1 MKVFPGIDFE
11 ALKKLLGDYAV
22 FALVFNFVS
31 IIVSAAAEASEAEKT
46 DAPKAI
52 ESTPQST
59 RQSTS
64 GIEDL
69 FKDSP
74 SVTPSLTPEK
84 PQKDLKNDIMSLFEK
99 VCASASIGLFKAELL
114 L

>member
-31 IIVSAAAEASEAEKT
+31 IIVSAAAEASTAEKT
-46 DAPKAI
+46 DATKAV
-52 ESTPQST
+52 ESTP
-59 RQSTS
+59 QSTS

-74 SVTPSLTPEK
+74 SVTPSLTTEK
-84 PQKDLKNDIMSLFEK
+84 PQKDVKNDIMSLFEK
-99 VCASASIGLFKAELL
+99 VRASASIGLFKAELL

>member
-1 MKVFPGIDFE
+1 MLFQWSV
-11 ALKKLLGDYAV
+11 LK
-22 FALVFNFVS
+22 FQLVVVVQQVPLS
-31 IIVSAAAEASEAEKT
+31 QHV
-46 DAPKAI
+46 
-52 ESTPQST
+52 
-59 RQSTS
+59 
-64 GIEDL
+64 EDL